1 MMHAHSYELAISNR
15 TRSTPYTRRN
25 EEAGVKAYTV
35 YNNMLLP
42 TRFRGDVEDYWHL
55 CEHVQVWDVSCE
67 RQIQVQGPDADRL
80 VQWMT
85 PRDISRAADDQC
97 FYLPLCDEN
106 GRIINDPVA
115 IRIDRETWWLSIA
128 DSDVELW
135 AKGLALG
142 AGLDARV
149 EERDIWPLAVQ
160 GPKSEALMERV
171 FGPEVR
177 SIGFF
182 RYKRL
187 EFKGAL
193 WIVARSGWSRQGGF
207 EIYVDDASLGRQL
220 WDALFEAGGDLN
232 VGPGCPSLI
241 ERIEGGL
248 LSYGNDMDARH
259 TPFQCGL
266 DRFCNIDRDLPSMSL
281 EALRQEQ
288 ARGADSRLVGLLG
301 PELEVLP
308 GDTDVYLAGER
319 AGYVTSGSLSAR
331 YSAWLGFAM
340 LDSVAIE
347 RVKSEKIPGF
357 TVRTLQGEQA
367 LRCSELP
374 FDFSALELPLRPRG
388 RS

>member
-1 MMHAHSYELAISNR
+1 MQAHSYELAISNR
-15 TRSTPYTRRN
+15 IRSTPYTGRN
-25 EEAGVKAYTV
+25 EQAGVKAYTV

-42 TRFRGDVEDYWHL
+42 TRFRTEYEDYWHL

-115 IRIDRETWWLSIA
+115 IRVDRETWWLSIA

-142 AGLDARV
+142 AALDARV
-149 EERDIWPLAVQ
+149 EEREIWPLAVQ
-160 GPKSEALMERV
+160 GPKAEALLERI
-171 FGPEVR
+171 FGPVIR

-187 EFKGAL
+187 EFSGAR

-207 EIYVDDASLGRQL
+207 EIYVDDAVLGGQL
-220 WDALFEAGGDLN
+220 WDALFEAGEDLN

-266 DRFCNIDRDLPSMSL
+266 DRFCNLDRNLASMSI
-281 EALRQEQ
+281 EALRMER
-288 ARGADSRLVGLLG
+288 ARGAHRRLVGLVG
-301 PELEVLP
+301 PELEMAP
-308 GDTDVYLAGER
+308 GELSVYLEDRVAGR
-319 AGYVTSGSLSAR
+319 ITSACLSAK
-331 YSAWLGFAM
+331 YAAWLGFAM
-340 LDSVAIE
+340 LDSAAIE
-347 RVKSEKIPGF
+347 QVNSGGVPGF
-357 TVRTLQGEQA
+357 TVRTLQGEQV

-374 FDFSALELPLRPRG
+374 FDFGALQLTLRPRVHP
-388 RS
+388 

>member
-1 MMHAHSYELAISNR
+1 MQAHSYELAISNR
-15 TRSTPYTRRN
+15 IRSTPYTGRN
-25 EEAGVKAYTV
+25 EQAGVKAYTV

-42 TRFRGDVEDYWHL
+42 TRFRTEYEDYWHL

-115 IRIDRETWWLSIA
+115 IRVDRETWWLSIA

-142 AGLDARV
+142 AALDARV
-149 EERDIWPLAVQ
+149 EEREIWPLAVQ
-160 GPKSEALMERV
+160 GPKAEALLERI
-171 FGPEVR
+171 FGPVIR

-187 EFKGAL
+187 EFSGAR

-207 EIYVDDASLGRQL
+207 EIYVDDAVLGGQL
-220 WDALFEAGGDLN
+220 WDALFEAGEDLN

-266 DRFCNIDRDLPSMSL
+266 DRFCNLDRNLASMSI
-281 EALRQEQ
+281 EALRRER
-288 ARGADSRLVGLLG
+288 ARGADRRLVGLVG
-301 PELEVLP
+301 PELEMAP
-308 GDTDVYLAGER
+308 GELSVYLEDRVAGR
-319 AGYVTSGSLSAR
+319 ITSACLSAK
-331 YSAWLGFAM
+331 YAAWLGFAM
-340 LDSVAIE
+340 LDSAAIE
-347 RVKSEKIPGF
+347 QVNSGGVPGF
-357 TVRTLQGEQA
+357 TVRTLQGEQV

-374 FDFSALELPLRPRG
+374 FDFGALQLTLRPRVHP
-388 RS
+388 